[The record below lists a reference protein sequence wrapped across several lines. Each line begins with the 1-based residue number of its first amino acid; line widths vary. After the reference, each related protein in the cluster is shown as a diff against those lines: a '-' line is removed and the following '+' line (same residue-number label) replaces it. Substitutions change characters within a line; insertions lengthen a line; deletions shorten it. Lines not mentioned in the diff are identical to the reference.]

1 MQSIESGKV
10 TPALALTTLPQNESH
25 TIFQES
31 AAFGVHIGKES
42 PSSRRPLSAV
52 IDRAP
57 IILFALD
64 ERGIYTL
71 SEGQGLGSL
80 GEKPGQRVGCSVH
93 DLHRDRPQVLEPIR
107 RAYAGETLSAVAE
120 VRGQHF
126 ETYYTPV
133 KDRRGRVVG
142 VSGFS
147 LNVTARVQAEE
158 SLRSAE
164 AKYRGIF
171 ENAVEGIFQTGIDGR
186 VLTANP
192 TMTRILGYESFKQ
205 LSAEVSMVQELY
217 ADPSDR
223 ARFVEAMRQGTASCF
238 PVRFRRRDGALIWLA
253 LSARLVRD
261 DEGNPLCY
269 EGFAEDI
276 TARKQAEGAQRRV
289 EDQLRHLAY
298 YDTLTGLPN
307 REGLLQRLMQALDE
321 SGAAGGAVAVL
332 RLNIDD
338 FRHVNDS
345 LGYDRGNDLLRAV
358 GARLLLTAEPGQ
370 TVARLAGDE
379 FGMVAPGLEQAQD
392 VIAIAQTLLASLAE
406 PFRIEDQEVFL
417 SASIGI
423 AVSESERGGDAASLL
438 EDADTAQG
446 RAKAQDRNCFEF
458 YSPDMR
464 ARIVERRALEQPLH
478 YALER
483 NELFLHYQPR
493 IDLGTNRIVGVEAL
507 LRWQH
512 PEMGNVSP
520 AQFIPMAE
528 ETGLLLPIG
537 EWVLREA
544 CAQNQVWQGMGL
556 VPVRMAVNLS
566 ARQFAQADL
575 SARIAE
581 VLAETGLDPRLL
593 EIELTESMVMQNAQA
608 NISTL
613 RELRKMGL
621 TISVDDFGTGYSSL
635 SYLKRLPIHAL
646 KIDRVFVKEVTED
659 RDDAAIVKAI
669 LAMAH
674 SLRLH
679 VVAEGVET
687 EAQLQFLRAHCC
699 DEVQGF
705 LFSRPLPAE
714 EITRMLRSPSSLSK

>member
-1 MQSIESGKV
+1 MQSIESENVIG
-10 TPALALTTLPQNESH
+10 ALTLPMLPQSEIRAS
-25 TIFQES
+25 FQEGS
-31 AAFGVHIGKES
+31 AFGIHDGKES
-42 PSSRRPLSAV
+42 PSNRRPLSAV
-52 IDRAP
+52 IARAP

-64 ERGIYTL
+64 ECGIYTL
-71 SEGQGLGSL
+71 SEGQGLESL
-80 GEKPGQRVGCSVH
+80 GIKPGQMVGRSVY
-93 DLHRDRPQVLEPIR
+93 DLHRERPQVLEPIC
-107 RAYAGETLSAVAE
+107 RAYGGETLSAVAE

-133 KDRRGRVVG
+133 KDSRGCVVG

-147 LNVTARVQAEE
+147 LNVTAHVQAEE

-171 ENAVEGIFQTGIDGR
+171 ENAVKGIFQTGIDGR
-186 VLTANP
+186 VMTANP
-192 TMTRILGYESFKQ
+192 TMTRILGYESFEQ
-205 LSAEVSMVQELY
+205 LSAEVSMVQDLY
-217 ADPSDR
+217 AHPSDR
-223 ARFVEAMRQGTASCF
+223 FGFVEAMWQGTASGF

-253 LSARLVRD
+253 LSARVVRD
-261 DEGNPLCY
+261 DEGNALCF

-276 TARKQAEGAQRRV
+276 TARKQAEEAQKRV

-307 REGLLQRLMQALDE
+307 REGLLQRLTQALDE
-321 SGAAGGAVAVL
+321 SGIDGGAVAVL

-345 LGYDRGNDLLRAV
+345 LGYDRGNDLLRAI
-358 GARLLLTAEPGQ
+358 GARLLLAAEPGQ
-370 TVARLAGDE
+370 IVARLAGDE
-379 FGMVAPGLEQAQD
+379 FGVVASGLAQAQD
-392 VIAIAQTLLASLAE
+392 VIGIAQTLLTGLAE

-423 AVSESERGGDAASLL
+423 AVSESERDGDAAGLL

-446 RAKAQDRNCFEF
+446 RAKAQDKNCFEF

-483 NELFLHYQPR
+483 DEFRLHYQPR
-493 IDLGTNRIVGVEAL
+493 IDLSTNRIVGVEAL

-512 PEMGNVSP
+512 PELGSVSP
-520 AQFIPMAE
+520 AQFIPLAE
-528 ETGLLLPIG
+528 ETGLILSIG
-537 EWVLREA
+537 DWVLREA

-575 SARIAE
+575 AARITE

-613 RELRKMGL
+613 RHLRKMGL

-646 KIDRVFVKEVTED
+646 KIDRAFVQEVTED

-705 LFSRPLPAE
+705 LFSRPLPAD
-714 EITRMLRSPSSLSK
+714 EITRLLRSPSLLSK